1 MYIYFS
7 ETGLLQEIVSIE
19 ETRKGNSE
27 YNHIYAY
34 VDNLPSTYLSA
45 SITFKDSTNTIV
57 LGERVEKVIPYSE
70 TRNYK
75 YFKDY
80 TTYKFFDIT
89 IPDEVL
95 ATSGLKVA
103 TLSITLGNKA
113 VFNLGDI
120 TFNVEDSAIVN
131 DSFITL
137 SQYNYLLKLIEAH
150 NSVYDKS
157 VIATP
162 DEILD
167 NEELDLNETYCNNRL
182 VISSYN
188 DKFSL
193 FKIVVSPTD
202 TSKGYYSLII
212 STDISVN
219 KKSVDTSTQTQ
230 LNTLTLNGITYYV
243 KDSEIKLFEINKND
257 KDEKRKEVIDQILAR
272 KDKYFARDV
281 ICINISDERFD
292 PIIFYT
298 TTYTYDNTSL
308 TFTYHRIIG
317 TSVDDYTYVVGLDGE
332 VKEFTHTHTDLST
345 TIFAPTS
352 FELDFTSGEDLTS
365 TIEEIVSRSDYDTL
379 DDYNVIASE
388 VKDNSLTQAMYLSE
402 SEKNALDSGITASKV
417 KDYDLI
423 SMDYKNNAVKTALAY
438 TSTPT
443 IPVWSTTS
451 SKTLMSSE
459 YTIDTLIEKAKVN
472 NVDLI
477 ATGALTSYDLN
488 TLLQYDIVII
498 TGYKNNVGTP
508 NITTFSFDPSS
519 VGTSATMQFVAQA
532 GPSNWEYTIRLT
544 KDTSKIYW
552 WTNLEYSGSNAFTA
566 TKLIGIKVGK

>member
-45 SITFKDSTNTIV
+45 SITFEGSNEIV

-95 ATSGLKVA
+95 ATSGLKIA
-103 TLSITLGNKA
+103 TLSITLDENTT
-113 VFNLGDI
+113 FNLGEI

-137 SQYNYLLKLIEAH
+137 SQYNYLLKLIGVY
-150 NSVYDKS
+150 NSVYKLS

-193 FKIVVSPTD
+193 FKIVVSQTD
-202 TSKGYYSLII
+202 TSKGHYSLII

-230 LNTLTLNGITYYV
+230 LNTLTLNGTTYYV
-243 KDSEIKLFEINKND
+243 KDSEIKLFNVSNTMNTAGIAEQLSKLLERRTN
-257 KDEKRKEVIDQILAR
+257 
-272 KDKYFARDV
+272 YYARDV
-281 ICINISDERFD
+281 IFVYDADWGDGLGFG
-292 PIIFYT
+292 FYT
-298 TTYTYDNTSL
+298 TTYELDNVYL
-308 TFTYHRIIG
+308 TFKYQTING
-317 TSVDDYTYVVGLDGE
+317 TKVDNYVYKVGLNGE
-332 VKEFTHTHTDLST
+332 IKEKTHTHTELST
-345 TIFAPTS
+345 TIFKPTS

-417 KDYDLI
+417 NSYDKLL
-423 SMDYKNNAVKTALAY
+423 NNAVIYVGDTTATPGSVPIY
-438 TSTPT
+438 TSNGKD
-443 IPVWSTTS
+443 I
-451 SKTLMSSE
+451 SE
-459 YTIDTLIEKAKVN
+459 SGYTIENIINEAKLN

-532 GPSNWEYTIRLT
+532 GTSNWEYTIRLT

>member
-45 SITFKDSTNTIV
+45 SITFEGSNEIV

-95 ATSGLKVA
+95 ATSGLKIA
-103 TLSITLGNKA
+103 TLSITLDENTT
-113 VFNLGDI
+113 FNLGEI

-137 SQYNYLLKLIEAH
+137 SQYNYLLKLIGVY
-150 NSVYDKS
+150 NSVYKLS

-193 FKIVVSPTD
+193 FKIVVSQTD
-202 TSKGYYSLII
+202 TSKGHYSLII

-243 KDSEIKLFEINKND
+243 KDSEIKLFSVGSITPTDVRIEQLSKLLERRTN
-257 KDEKRKEVIDQILAR
+257 
-272 KDKYFARDV
+272 YYARDV
-281 ICINISDERFD
+281 IFVYDADWGDGLGFG
-292 PIIFYT
+292 FYT
-298 TTYTYDNTSL
+298 TTYELDNVYL
-308 TFTYHRIIG
+308 TFKYQTING
-317 TSVDDYTYVVGLDGE
+317 TKVDNYVYKVGLNGE
-332 VKEFTHTHTDLST
+332 IKEKTHTHTELST
-345 TIFAPTS
+345 TIFKPTS

-417 KDYDLI
+417 NSYDKLL
-423 SMDYKNNAVKTALAY
+423 NNAVIYVGDTTATLGSVPIY
-438 TSTPT
+438 TSNGKD
-443 IPVWSTTS
+443 I
-451 SKTLMSSE
+451 SE
-459 YTIDTLIEKAKVN
+459 SGYTIENIINEAKLN

-532 GPSNWEYTIRLT
+532 GTSNWEYTIRLT

>member
-45 SITFKDSTNTIV
+45 SITFKDSTNTVV

-103 TLSITLGNKA
+103 TLSITLDENTT
-113 VFNLGDI
+113 FNLGDI

-137 SQYNYLLKLIEAH
+137 SQYNYLLKLIGVYD
-150 NSVYDKS
+150 SVYKLS

-167 NEELDLNETYCNNRL
+167 NEELDLNDTYCNNRL

-193 FKIVVSPTD
+193 FKIAVSPTD

-317 TSVDDYTYVVGLDGE
+317 ASVDDYTYVVGLDGE
-332 VKEFTHTHTDLST
+332 VKKFTHTHTDLST
-345 TIFAPTS
+345 TIFKPTS

-417 KDYDLI
+417 SEYDNLVNKAI
-423 SMDYKNNAVKTALAY
+423 VNVGNFY
-438 TSTPT
+438 STNT
-443 IPVWSTTS
+443 IPVYASNGKDLQGS
-451 SKTLMSSE
+451 GYNINE
-459 YTIDTLIEKAKVN
+459 IINEAKVN

-519 VGTSATMQFVAQA
+519 VGTSATIQFVAQA
-532 GPSNWEYTIRLT
+532 GSSNWEYTIRLT
-544 KDTSKIYW
+544 KDTSKMYW

>member
-103 TLSITLGNKA
+103 TLSITLDENTT
-113 VFNLGDI
+113 FNLGDI

-137 SQYNYLLKLIEAH
+137 SQYNYLLKLIGVYD
-150 NSVYDKS
+150 SVYKLS

-417 KDYDLI
+417 SEYDNLVNKAI
-423 SMDYKNNAVKTALAY
+423 VNVGNFY
-438 TSTPT
+438 STNT
-443 IPVWSTTS
+443 IPVYASNGKDLQGS
-451 SKTLMSSE
+451 GYNINE
-459 YTIDTLIEKAKVN
+459 IINEAKVN

-519 VGTSATMQFVAQA
+519 VGTSATIQFVAQA
-532 GPSNWEYTIRLT
+532 GSSNWEYTIRLT
-544 KDTSKIYW
+544 KDTSKMYW

>member
-45 SITFKDSTNTIV
+45 SITFEGSNEIV

-95 ATSGLKVA
+95 ATSGLKIA
-103 TLSITLGNKA
+103 TLSITLDENTT
-113 VFNLGDI
+113 FNLGEI
-120 TFNVEDSAIVN
+120 TFNVEDSTIVN

-137 SQYNYLLKLIEAH
+137 SQYNYLLKLIGVY
-150 NSVYDKS
+150 NSVYKLS

-193 FKIVVSPTD
+193 FKIVVSQTD
-202 TSKGYYSLII
+202 TSKGHYSLII

-230 LNTLTLNGITYYV
+230 LNTLTLNGTTYYV
-243 KDSEIKLFEINKND
+243 KDSEIKLFSVGSITPTDVRIEQLSKLLERRMN
-257 KDEKRKEVIDQILAR
+257 
-272 KDKYFARDV
+272 YYARDV
-281 ICINISDERFD
+281 IFVYDADWGDGLGFG
-292 PIIFYT
+292 FYT
-298 TTYTYDNTSL
+298 TTYTFDNVYL
-308 TFTYHRIIG
+308 TFKYQTING
-317 TSVDDYTYVVGLDGE
+317 TKVDNYVYKVGLNGE
-332 VKEFTHTHTDLST
+332 IKEKTHTHTELST
-345 TIFAPTS
+345 TIFKPTS

-417 KDYDLI
+417 NSYDKLL
-423 SMDYKNNAVKTALAY
+423 NNAVIYVGDTTATPGSVPIY
-438 TSTPT
+438 TSNGKD
-443 IPVWSTTS
+443 I
-451 SKTLMSSE
+451 SKSR
-459 YTIDTLIEKAKVN
+459 YTIENIINEAKLN

-532 GPSNWEYTIRLT
+532 GTSNWEYTIRLT

>member
-103 TLSITLGNKA
+103 TLSITLDENTT
-113 VFNLGDI
+113 FNLGDI

-137 SQYNYLLKLIEAH
+137 SQYNYLLKLIGVYD
-150 NSVYDKS
+150 SVYKLS

-417 KDYDLI
+417 SEYDNLVNKAI
-423 SMDYKNNAVKTALAY
+423 VNVGNFY
-438 TSTPT
+438 STNT
-443 IPVWSTTS
+443 IPVYASNGKDLQGS
-451 SKTLMSSE
+451 GYNINE
-459 YTIDTLIEKAKVN
+459 IINEAKVN

-519 VGTSATMQFVAQA
+519 VGTSATIQFVAQA

>member
-45 SITFKDSTNTIV
+45 SITFEGSNEIV

-95 ATSGLKVA
+95 ATSGLKIA
-103 TLSITLGNKA
+103 TLSITLDENTT
-113 VFNLGDI
+113 FNLGKI

-137 SQYNYLLKLIEAH
+137 SQYNYLLKLIGVY
-150 NSVYDKS
+150 NSVYKLS
-157 VIATP
+157 VISTP

-193 FKIVVSPTD
+193 FKIVVSQTD
-202 TSKGYYSLII
+202 TSKGHYSLII

-230 LNTLTLNGITYYV
+230 LNTLTLNGTTYYV
-243 KDSEIKLFEINKND
+243 KDSEIKLFSVSNTMNAAGIAEQLSKLLERRMN
-257 KDEKRKEVIDQILAR
+257 
-272 KDKYFARDV
+272 YYARDV
-281 ICINISDERFD
+281 IFVYDADWGDGLGFG
-292 PIIFYT
+292 FYT
-298 TTYTYDNTSL
+298 TTYELDNVYL
-308 TFTYHRIIG
+308 TFKYQTING
-317 TSVDDYTYVVGLDGE
+317 TKVDNYVYKVGLNGE
-332 VKEFTHTHTDLST
+332 IKEKTHTHTELST
-345 TIFAPTS
+345 TIFKPTS

-417 KDYDLI
+417 NSYDKLL
-423 SMDYKNNAVKTALAY
+423 NNAVIYVGDTTATPGSVPIY
-438 TSTPT
+438 TSNGKD
-443 IPVWSTTS
+443 I
-451 SKTLMSSE
+451 SE
-459 YTIDTLIEKAKVN
+459 SGYTIENIINEAKLN

-488 TLLQYDIVII
+488 TLLEYDIVII

-532 GPSNWEYTIRLT
+532 GTSNWEYTIRLT

>member
-45 SITFKDSTNTIV
+45 SITFEGSNEIV

-95 ATSGLKVA
+95 ATSGLKIA
-103 TLSITLGNKA
+103 TLSITLDENTT
-113 VFNLGDI
+113 FNLGEI

-137 SQYNYLLKLIEAH
+137 SQYNYLLKLIGVY
-150 NSVYDKS
+150 NSVYKLS
-157 VIATP
+157 VISTP

-193 FKIVVSPTD
+193 FKIVVSQTD
-202 TSKGYYSLII
+202 TSKGHYSLII

-230 LNTLTLNGITYYV
+230 LNTLTLNGTTYYV
-243 KDSEIKLFEINKND
+243 KDSEIKLFNVSNTMNTAGIAEQLSKLLERRMN
-257 KDEKRKEVIDQILAR
+257 
-272 KDKYFARDV
+272 YYARDV
-281 ICINISDERFD
+281 IHIFD
-292 PIIFYT
+292 TKWNDSTYFGFYT
-298 TTYTYDNTSL
+298 TTYELDNVYL
-308 TFTYHRIIG
+308 TFKYQTING
-317 TSVDDYTYVVGLDGE
+317 TKVDNYVYKVGLNGE
-332 VKEFTHTHTDLST
+332 IKEKTHTHTELST
-345 TIFAPTS
+345 TIFKPTS

-417 KDYDLI
+417 NSYDKLL
-423 SMDYKNNAVKTALAY
+423 NNAVIYVGDTTATPGSVPIY
-438 TSTPT
+438 TSNGKD
-443 IPVWSTTS
+443 I
-451 SKTLMSSE
+451 SE
-459 YTIDTLIEKAKVN
+459 SGYTIENIINEAKLN

-488 TLLQYDIVII
+488 TLLEYDIVII

-532 GPSNWEYTIRLT
+532 GTSNWEYTIRLT

>member
-45 SITFKDSTNTIV
+45 SITFEGSNEIV

-95 ATSGLKVA
+95 ATSGLKIA
-103 TLSITLGNKA
+103 TLSITLDENTT
-113 VFNLGDI
+113 FNLGEI

-137 SQYNYLLKLIEAH
+137 SQYNYLLKLIGVY
-150 NSVYDKS
+150 NSVYKLS

-193 FKIVVSPTD
+193 FKIVVSQTD
-202 TSKGYYSLII
+202 TSKGHYSLII

-219 KKSVDTSTQTQ
+219 KKSVNTSTQTQ

-243 KDSEIKLFEINKND
+243 KDSEFKLFSVGSITPTDVRIEQLSKLLERRMN
-257 KDEKRKEVIDQILAR
+257 
-272 KDKYFARDV
+272 YYARDV
-281 ICINISDERFD
+281 IFVYDADWGDGLGFG
-292 PIIFYT
+292 FYT
-298 TTYTYDNTSL
+298 TTYELDNVSL
-308 TFTYHRIIG
+308 TFKYQTING
-317 TSVDDYTYVVGLDGE
+317 TKVDNYVYKVGLNGE
-332 VKEFTHTHTDLST
+332 IKEKTHTHTELST
-345 TIFAPTS
+345 TIFKPTS

-417 KDYDLI
+417 NSYDKLL
-423 SMDYKNNAVKTALAY
+423 NNAVIYVGDTTATLGSIPIY
-438 TSTPT
+438 TSNGKD
-443 IPVWSTTS
+443 I
-451 SKTLMSSE
+451 SE
-459 YTIDTLIEKAKVN
+459 SGYTIENIINEAKLN

-532 GPSNWEYTIRLT
+532 GTSNWEYTIRLT

>member
-45 SITFKDSTNTIV
+45 SITFEGSNEIV

-95 ATSGLKVA
+95 ATSGLKIA
-103 TLSITLGNKA
+103 TLSITLDENTT
-113 VFNLGDI
+113 FNLGEI

-137 SQYNYLLKLIEAH
+137 SQYNYLLKLIGVY
-150 NSVYDKS
+150 NSVYKLS

-193 FKIVVSPTD
+193 FKIVVSQTD
-202 TSKGYYSLII
+202 TSKGHYSLII

-243 KDSEIKLFEINKND
+243 KDSEFKLFSVGSITPTDVRIEQLSKLLERRTN
-257 KDEKRKEVIDQILAR
+257 
-272 KDKYFARDV
+272 YYARDV
-281 ICINISDERFD
+281 IFVYDADWGDGLGFG
-292 PIIFYT
+292 FYT
-298 TTYTYDNTSL
+298 TTYELDNVSL
-308 TFTYHRIIG
+308 TFKYQTING
-317 TSVDDYTYVVGLDGE
+317 TKVDNYVYKVGLNGE
-332 VKEFTHTHTDLST
+332 IKEKTHTHTELST
-345 TIFAPTS
+345 TIFKPTS

-417 KDYDLI
+417 NSYDKLL
-423 SMDYKNNAVKTALAY
+423 NNAVIYVGDTTATPGSVPIY
-438 TSTPT
+438 TSNGKD
-443 IPVWSTTS
+443 I
-451 SKTLMSSE
+451 SE
-459 YTIDTLIEKAKVN
+459 SGYTIENIINEAKLN

-532 GPSNWEYTIRLT
+532 GTSNWEYTIRLT

>member
-45 SITFKDSTNTIV
+45 SITFKDSTNTVV

-272 KDKYFARDV
+272 KDEYFARDV

-317 TSVDDYTYVVGLDGE
+317 ASVDDYTYVVGLDGE
-332 VKEFTHTHTDLST
+332 VKKFTHTHTDLST
-345 TIFAPTS
+345 TIFKPTS

-417 KDYDLI
+417 SEYDNLVNKAI
-423 SMDYKNNAVKTALAY
+423 VNVGNFY
-438 TSTPT
+438 STNT
-443 IPVWSTTS
+443 IPVYASNGKDLQGS
-451 SKTLMSSE
+451 GYNINE
-459 YTIDTLIEKAKVN
+459 IINEAKVN

-532 GPSNWEYTIRLT
+532 GSSNWEYTIRLT

>member
-45 SITFKDSTNTIV
+45 SITFEGSNEIV

-95 ATSGLKVA
+95 ATSGLKIA
-103 TLSITLGNKA
+103 TLSITLDENTT
-113 VFNLGDI
+113 FNLGEI

-137 SQYNYLLKLIEAH
+137 SQYNYLLKLIGVY
-150 NSVYDKS
+150 NSVYKLS

-193 FKIVVSPTD
+193 FKIVVSQTD
-202 TSKGYYSLII
+202 TSKGHYSLII

-243 KDSEIKLFEINKND
+243 KDSEIKLFSVGSITPTDVRIEQLSKLL
-257 KDEKRKEVIDQILAR
+257 KRRLN
-272 KDKYFARDV
+272 YYARDV
-281 ICINISDERFD
+281 IFVYDADWGDGLGFG
-292 PIIFYT
+292 FYT
-298 TTYTYDNTSL
+298 TTYELDNVSL
-308 TFTYHRIIG
+308 TFKYQTING
-317 TSVDDYTYVVGLDGE
+317 TKVDNYVYKVGLNGE
-332 VKEFTHTHTDLST
+332 IKEKTHTHTELST
-345 TIFAPTS
+345 TIFKPTS

-417 KDYDLI
+417 NSYDKLL
-423 SMDYKNNAVKTALAY
+423 NNAVIYVGDTTATPGSVPIY
-438 TSTPT
+438 TSNGKD
-443 IPVWSTTS
+443 I
-451 SKTLMSSE
+451 SE
-459 YTIDTLIEKAKVN
+459 SGYTIENIINEAKLN

-532 GPSNWEYTIRLT
+532 GTSNWEYTIRLT

>member
-45 SITFKDSTNTIV
+45 SITFEGSNEIV

-95 ATSGLKVA
+95 ATSGLKIA
-103 TLSITLGNKA
+103 TLSITLDENTT
-113 VFNLGDI
+113 FNLGEI

-137 SQYNYLLKLIEAH
+137 SQYNYLLKLIGVY
-150 NSVYDKS
+150 NSVYKLS

-193 FKIVVSPTD
+193 FKIVVSQTD
-202 TSKGYYSLII
+202 TSKGHYSLII

-243 KDSEIKLFEINKND
+243 KDSEIKLFSVGSITPTDVRIEQLSKLLERRTN
-257 KDEKRKEVIDQILAR
+257 
-272 KDKYFARDV
+272 YYARDV
-281 ICINISDERFD
+281 IFVYDADWGDGLGFG
-292 PIIFYT
+292 FYT
-298 TTYTYDNTSL
+298 TTYELDNVSL
-308 TFTYHRIIG
+308 TFKYQTING
-317 TSVDDYTYVVGLDGE
+317 TKVDNYVYKVGLNGE
-332 VKEFTHTHTDLST
+332 IKEKTHTHTELST
-345 TIFAPTS
+345 TIFKPTS

-417 KDYDLI
+417 NSYDKLL
-423 SMDYKNNAVKTALAY
+423 NNAVIYVGDTTATPGSVPIY
-438 TSTPT
+438 TSNGKD
-443 IPVWSTTS
+443 I
-451 SKTLMSSE
+451 SE
-459 YTIDTLIEKAKVN
+459 SGYTIENIINEAKLN

-532 GPSNWEYTIRLT
+532 GTSNWEYTIRLT